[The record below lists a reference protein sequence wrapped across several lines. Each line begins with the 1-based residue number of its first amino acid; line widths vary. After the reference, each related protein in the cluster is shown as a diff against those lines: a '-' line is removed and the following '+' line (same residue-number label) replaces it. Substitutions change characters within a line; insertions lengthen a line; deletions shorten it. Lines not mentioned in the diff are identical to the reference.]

1 MKLTDLKGI
10 GDKTARLLNKLS
22 VYTAEDLVRLYPR
35 SYDICGKP
43 VLVSEIPEH
52 TGDSLIAVDAVVA
65 RTPALKRVRNLQ
77 ILTVTLRDE
86 KGGLLKATWF
96 NMPYLLGSLKPGY
109 RYIFRG
115 RPVFRNGDWVMEQPV
130 LYTMEGYSSQIGIMQ
145 PIYPLTRGLSNKI
158 VSKAMQQALDI
169 KELVP
174 ELLPAELR
182 RSNELAEINFA
193 MRAIHF
199 PKDMNDYEAA
209 RKRLVFDEFFFFM
222 LNVRRMKENN
232 SRQPNLSRIADDART
247 DEFIKKLPYEL
258 TNAQKR
264 TWQEVSSDMN
274 GERLMNRLVQGDV
287 GSGKTII
294 AVLALMNT
302 VYAGYQGA
310 MMVPTEV
317 LARQQYDDTCAMFE
331 KYGINI
337 NVSLLIGSMTASAKK
352 KERQRIASGEAG
364 IVIGTHALIQAGV
377 EYANLGLVVTDEQHR
392 FGVHQRESLTQKGSS
407 VHTLVM
413 SATPIP
419 RTLAIIIYGDLDISV
434 MNELPSSRL
443 PIKNAVVGTDYRPNA
458 YRFIENQVQAGHQA
472 YVICP
477 MVEAREDGDV
487 MEDGRGDTFANTN
500 MHATIENVVD
510 YTTMLKKNLPSS
522 INVEYLHG
530 KMKPAVKD
538 DIMERFHSGQTQVL
552 VSTTVIEVGV
562 NVPNATVMLI
572 ENADRFGLA
581 QLHQLRGRVG
591 RGAYQ
596 SYCIFVGTSNAKKE
610 NMDRLGILRESN
622 DGFRIAEEDLKLRGP
637 GDFFGIR
644 QSGDMQF
651 TIGDIYKDANLL
663 KAASDAAA
671 AIIENDPDL
680 ENDAN
685 AGLRMYFD
693 RTDNKGDVVL

>member
-115 RPVFRNGDWVMEQPV
+115 RPVFCNGDWVMEQPV

-364 IVIGTHALIQAGV
+364 IVIGTHAIIQAGV

-500 MHATIENVVD
+500 MHATLENVVD

-538 DIMERFHSGQTQVL
+538 EIMERFHSGQTQVL

>member
-209 RKRLVFDEFFFFM
+209 RKRRVFDEFFFFM

-500 MHATIENVVD
+500 MHATLENVVD

-538 DIMERFHSGQTQVL
+538 EIMERFHSGQTQVL